1 MLKLSAPVKWGG
13 FVLIVLVGL
22 IHAVDAPEYFAK
34 ATYVGVLFV
43 LNVLGALVAAYG
55 IWRGE
60 RWGWWLGTLVAGGAF
75 ILYIVSRSVGLPG
88 FHEAEWAE
96 PVGLISL
103 VLEALFIGWTI
114 RAGQESAI
122 GSVVVG
128 AAQP

>member
-55 IWRGE
+55 IWRGSA
-60 RWGWWLGTLVAGGAF
+60 GAGGLARWSPGVPSF
-75 ILYIVSRSVGLPG
+75 STSSVAPSACPASTRRNGPSRSG
-88 FHEAEWAE
+88 
-96 PVGLISL
+96 
-103 VLEALFIGWTI
+103 
-114 RAGQESAI
+114 
-122 GSVVVG
+122 
-128 AAQP
+128 